1 MTPGDERGMTDE
13 TFPSALAAAQAG
25 AGWAWN
31 TLMAELGDTL
41 HAYVR
46 RQGARD
52 ADDLVGETWL
62 HIARG
67 IGSFQGSHS
76 QFRSWVFMVAHHR
89 IIDERRRTR
98 RKPADASDLE
108 RLESVA
114 ATEPS
119 AETEAIASLGEEQV
133 VRILATLPE
142 AQREVMLLRIVG
154 GFGITEIAEIIGKR
168 SGAVQAL
175 QHRAVQRLRGA
186 VERSGWQ

>member
-1 MTPGDERGMTDE
+1 V
-13 TFPSALAAAQAG
+13 
-25 AGWAWN
+25 
-31 TLMAELGDTL
+31 AELGDTL

-62 HIARG
+62 HVARG
-67 IGSFQGSHS
+67 IGSFQGSHA

-98 RKPADASDLE
+98 RKPADASDPE

>member
-1 MTPGDERGMTDE
+1 MSASDDRGLTDE
-13 TFPSALAAAQAG
+13 TFPSALVAAQAG

-31 TLMAELGDTL
+31 ALMAEMGDAL

-62 HIARG
+62 HVARG
-67 IGSFQGSHS
+67 IGSFDGSYT

-98 RKPADASDLE
+98 RKPSHPADTRTLEVVAS
-108 RLESVA
+108 A
-114 ATEPS
+114 EPS
-119 AETEAIASLGEEQV
+119 AESEAIEALGEEEV

-142 AQREVMLLRIVG
+142 AQREVMLLRIVA
-154 GFGITEIAEIIGKR
+154 GFGITEIAEIVGKR
-168 SGAVQAL
+168 PGAVQAL
-175 QHRAVQRLRGA
+175 QHRAVNRLRGA
-186 VERSGWQ
+186 VERSGWN

>member
-1 MTPGDERGMTDE
+1 MTPSDDRGLTDG
-13 TFPSALAAAQAG
+13 TFPSVLAAAQAG
-25 AGWAWN
+25 AGWAW
-31 TLMAELGDTL
+31 TALIAELGDTL

-62 HIARG
+62 QVARG
-67 IGSFQGSHS
+67 IGSFEGSQA

-89 IIDERRRTR
+89 IIDERRRHR
-98 RKPADASDLE
+98 RKPDEASEPE

-119 AETEAIASLGEEQV
+119 AESEAIKSLAEEEV
-133 VRILATLPE
+133 VRVLAKLPE

-154 GFGITEIAEIIGKR
+154 GFGITEIAEIVGKR
-168 SGAVQAL
+168 PGAVQAL
-175 QHRAVQRLRGA
+175 QHRAVNRLRGA